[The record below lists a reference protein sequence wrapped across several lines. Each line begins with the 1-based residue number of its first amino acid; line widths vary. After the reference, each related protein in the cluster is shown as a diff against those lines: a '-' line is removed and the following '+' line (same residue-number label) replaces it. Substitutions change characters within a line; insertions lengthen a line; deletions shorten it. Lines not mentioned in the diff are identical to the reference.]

1 MDEGLQ
7 RSTPDNGDALFED
20 NGELLAPDV
29 QERPAKQARVQAEA
43 VSKVLPASKR
53 PSILRSVVKGVP
65 HFTLRRSPRAWIA
78 SKAHDAYA
86 LRRDVIACQ
95 LYRDFQASFAHALG
109 ACMTQS
115 RLHMPCSL
123 RQAQSSKLCAA
134 MADTSAAVSG
144 WQRFCGRHRQAAHPD
159 QCSRGQPSHHNPR
172 QTTWP
177 PQEVESFLA
186 V

>member
-1 MDEGLQ
+1 MADTSRGVEHGRRTFDHLQTAVPLSVVLVVCCTATCITNPPRQLKKQSVVHAVQFSGMDEGLQ

-86 LRRDVIACQ
+86 TT
-95 LYRDFQASFAHALG
+95 ALW
-109 ACMTQS
+109 CECLST
-115 RLHMPCSL
+115 
-123 RQAQSSKLCAA
+123 
-134 MADTSAAVSG
+134 
-144 WQRFCGRHRQAAHPD
+144 
-159 QCSRGQPSHHNPR
+159 
-172 QTTWP
+172 
-177 PQEVESFLA
+177 ES
-186 V
+186 